1 MELNHSK
8 IELETLENGIG
19 NIRKWN
25 LGTLENN
32 IENIGKLNWDHWK
45 MKFGTLENSIENI
58 GKLHWKIE
66 TEIGNI
72 GYRQSNDR
80 IIFFKIDIGC

>member
-58 GKLHWKIE
+58 GNGVEKLDILA
-66 TEIGNI
+66 IGNA
-72 GYRQSNDR
+72 
-80 IIFFKIDIGC
+80 IIE